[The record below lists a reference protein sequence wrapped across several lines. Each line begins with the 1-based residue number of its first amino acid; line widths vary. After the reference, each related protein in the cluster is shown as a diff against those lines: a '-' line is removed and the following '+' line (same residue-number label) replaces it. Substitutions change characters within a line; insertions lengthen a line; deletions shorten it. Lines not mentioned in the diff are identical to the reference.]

1 MHFVVRTAGKG
12 DELEHVAIT
21 EQQANQMIINKE
33 AIHQSTATNHSKL
46 SSNKLNSSLG
56 QFNETKLN
64 ETKPNDTRLNEKRS
78 SKAQSYTTSLDG
90 SQLKELKQ
98 SRTNQQ
104 HLTLRIFRNFI
115 SCTLLIINSIVGCI
129 LLKSKQIELDTAD
142 NVLKVLDPIFAIISV
157 TLLTFLVYPEVKQS
171 GLILLQSLP
180 SYIDIDRLKRKLTKR
195 FPMIFE
201 IHELHVWSLTQEQT
215 IATAHI
221 KLKHHFKS
229 TEQFGRFFS
238 ELQQFFQQ
246 EGIDSVTIQP
256 EFICSNSLK
265 ANNNSSCT
273 LNDENENALLQRV
286 PSCLLKC
293 TDSSAE
299 CEKNVCCHPKR
310 KGSQDEEKVEV
321 KVDAGVGQK
330 VDNKS
335 IAEDENEWSRDRQKA
350 ISRYKWLKGLR
361 EMIQN
366 WLGGSSMMVDIDTR
380 QLRLARIVGHSIR
393 HSVEHLVRHSVAI
406 ATNSMV

>member
-1 MHFVVRTAGKG
+1 MHFVVRTAAKG

-33 AIHQSTATNHSKL
+33 TIHQSNQNAANQNNSIAKP
-46 SSNKLNSSLG
+46 SSHELNSSLG

-64 ETKPNDTRLNEKRS
+64 EKRN
-78 SKAQSYTTSLDG
+78 SKALNSNYTTSLDG

-129 LLKSKQIELDTAD
+129 LLKSKQVELDTAD
-142 NVLKVLDPIFAIISV
+142 NVLKVLDPIFAIFSV

-180 SYIDIDRLKRKLTKR
+180 SYIDIDRLKRKLIKR
-195 FPMIFE
+195 FPMICE

-229 TEQFGRFFS
+229 TEQFGRFFG

-273 LNDENENALLQRV
+273 LNDENENAMLQRV

-293 TDSSAE
+293 TDSSVE
-299 CEKNVCCHPKR
+299 CEKNVCCHSKR
-310 KGSQDEEKVEV
+310 KQSQDEEKLAEKLAEKVAE
-321 KVDAGVGQK
+321 KVDEK
-330 VDNKS
+330 VN
-335 IAEDENEWSRDRQKA
+335 
-350 ISRYKWLKGLR
+350 
-361 EMIQN
+361 
-366 WLGGSSMMVDIDTR
+366 
-380 QLRLARIVGHSIR
+380 H
-393 HSVEHLVRHSVAI
+393 
-406 ATNSMV
+406 